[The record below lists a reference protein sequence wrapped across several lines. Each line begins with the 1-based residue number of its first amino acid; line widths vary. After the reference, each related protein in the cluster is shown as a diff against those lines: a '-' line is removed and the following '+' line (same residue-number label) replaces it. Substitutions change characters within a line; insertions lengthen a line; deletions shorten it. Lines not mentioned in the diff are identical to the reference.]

1 MLTKA
6 KRSLFIQLPEK
17 KLEMWCSCLIL
28 SFWLTSQLFFFPL
41 SFHPVIRG
49 LSHHYQQQ
57 ITFQLFLLFLWSSK
71 LVGDNSEQLLALSML
86 DFQERSKVL
95 KIPSAELTYRSK
107 ANLILVY
114 TLHQWPQNTMSEAML
129 CSILLDKDTVTGEG
143 VLSTVSFPVFEVYHI
158 WIRTLS

>member
-107 ANLILVY
+107 ANLTLVY

-129 CSILLDKDTVTGEG
+129 CSILLDKDTYWWRCSQHSI
-143 VLSTVSFPVFEVYHI
+143 LSCLWGLPH
-158 WIRTLS
+158 LD